1 MKRHGLTILELLV
14 VLMIM
19 VIITTAVLAVMNHT
33 RKQSMQINELLARQG
48 AIQHCLNLL
57 VDDITNA
64 ATRHGKIEIE
74 HHTLADGRITSHLT
88 ILTFNRLEQMTNY
101 VPGSEPNAMDVL
113 INPLADNPPF
123 PDNWDVLPET
133 QVELKGAPPTAQDKP
148 DVRIDWV
155 AAPRFEQNDLV
166 LFRREQSFSTETD
179 LYIPLCENISSFEV
193 LRITPDGT
201 PSRDTDLPLI
211 EISAYMYRPGP
222 PDPHRVFTA
231 RRTFCSDRF
240 IGARPIDIER

>member
-1 MKRHGLTILELLV
+1 MKQRGLSILELLV

-19 VIITTAVLAVMNHT
+19 VIITTAVLAVMDHT
-33 RKQSMQINELLARQG
+33 RKQSMEINELLERQG

-64 ATRHGKIEIE
+64 ATRHGKIEID
-74 HHTLADGRITSHLT
+74 HHTLADGRTTSHLT
-88 ILTFNRLEQMTNY
+88 ILTFNRLEQMTDY
-101 VPGSEPNAMDVL
+101 VPKSDQEIVDDL
-113 INPLADNPPF
+113 INPLADNPLF

-133 QVELKGAPPTAQDKP
+133 QVELKTAPPTDQGEP

-155 AAPRFEQNDLV
+155 AVPRFEQNDLV
-166 LFRREQSFSTETD
+166 LFRREQSLTTETD

-193 LRITPDGT
+193 LRITPDGI
-201 PSRDTDLPLI
+201 PSRDTALPLI

-240 IGARPIDIER
+240 IGARPIDIEK